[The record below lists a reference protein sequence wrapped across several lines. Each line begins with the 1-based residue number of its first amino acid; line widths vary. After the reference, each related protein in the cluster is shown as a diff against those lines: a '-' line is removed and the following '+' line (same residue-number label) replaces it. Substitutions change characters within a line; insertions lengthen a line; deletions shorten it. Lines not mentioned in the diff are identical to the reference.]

1 MKRTNRLTEGN
12 ILHTLIR
19 FAVPVFFT
27 LFLQALY
34 GGVDLLVVGQFAA
47 TADVSGVATGSMLMS
62 TVTMVITGLS
72 MGITI
77 LVGERI
83 GRGEPD
89 EAGRAIGGGICLFA
103 AFGVLLTVVL
113 LAGAEPLARLLHAP
127 EEAFAETVEYIRICG
142 GGSLFIVAYNV
153 LGAVFRGIGDART
166 PLFTVMLACVIN
178 IGGDLLLVEG
188 FHLGAAGAALA
199 TVAAQAVS
207 VVVSLAVIQ
216 RRKDRLPFHFSR
228 RSVRFDGRIIALEL
242 RLGLPVALQELLVGT
257 SFLVIQTIVNT
268 FGVTASAGVGVAE
281 KVCVF
286 LMLVSS
292 AYMHSMSAFVA
303 QNMGAGQPR
312 RAKRA
317 LGYGILTAFAA
328 GLVMAWLAFFHG
340 DTLSLLFA
348 KDAAV
353 AAASH
358 SYLKAYAIDCMLTP
372 FLFCFMGY
380 YNGCE
385 KTLFVM
391 IQGIIGAFGVRIP
404 IAYLVS
410 RIPGAT
416 LFQIGLG
423 TPASSTVQIVLCLA
437 MFLYLERRQRHAKV
451 AQHLDGRGGEV
462 HGVDAGDVAVGGEE
476 LGEADDKH
484 HRGVLDVDDEVVAD
498 LGHDI
503 AQGLGEDDIH
513 HGLYVA
519 HADSLGPLG
528 LAGVNGEDA
537 AADRLGHVG
546 AGIDGDH
553 QKGGGPDVVKAH
565 GVVGEVGQ
573 AVVEEHS
580 LEHHGGCPERPPHRY
595 GSRPGAAIAGLA
607 GAGGPVDGWGWC

>member
-1 MKRTNRLTEGN
+1 MG
-12 ILHTLIR
+12 
-19 FAVPVFFT
+19 FALPVLAA
-27 LFLQALY
+27 LFLQTMY
-34 GGVDLLVVGQFAA
+34 GAVDMMIVGQFSHAA
-47 TADVSGVATGSMLMS
+47 EVSAVSTGSWIMQ
-62 TVTMVITGLS
+62 TITTAIVGLA
-72 MGITI
+72 MGTTI
-77 LVGERI
+77 LLGRKIGE
-83 GRGEPD
+83 GQPE
-89 EAGRAIGGGICLFA
+89 EAGRVMGASIWIFAVIG
-103 AFGVLLTVVL
+103 
-113 LAGAEPLARLLHAP
+113 LAVTAVMQFLAVPCTAWMRAP
-127 EEAFAETVEYIRICG
+127 KEAFDSTAVYVKICSA
-142 GGSLFIVAYNV
+142 GSLFIVAYNL
-153 LGAVFRGIGDART
+153 LGSIFRGLGNSRL
-166 PLFTVMLACVIN
+166 PLISVSIACLVN
-178 IGGDLLLVEG
+178 IAGDLLLVG
-188 FHLGAAGAALA
+188 VFHMASAGAAIA
-199 TVAAQAVS
+199 TVFAQAVS
-207 VVVSLAVIQ
+207 VVVSLAVIR

-286 LMLVSS
+286 LMLVPS

-340 DTLSLLFA
+340 DALSLLFA

-391 IQGIIGAFGVRIP
+391 IQGVIGAFGVRIP

-437 MFLYLERRQRHAKV
+437 MFLYLERRQRREA
-451 AQHLDGRGGEV
+451 LCR
-462 HGVDAGDVAVGGEE
+462 AVT
-476 LGEADDKH
+476 
-484 HRGVLDVDDEVVAD
+484 
-498 LGHDI
+498 
-503 AQGLGEDDIH
+503 
-513 HGLYVA
+513 
-519 HADSLGPLG
+519 GP
-528 LAGVNGEDA
+528 
-537 AADRLGHVG
+537 
-546 AGIDGDH
+546 
-553 QKGGGPDVVKAH
+553 
-565 GVVGEVGQ
+565 
-573 AVVEEHS
+573 
-580 LEHHGGCPERPPHRY
+580 
-595 GSRPGAAIAGLA
+595 
-607 GAGGPVDGWGWC
+607 

>member
-103 AFGVLLTVVL
+103 VFGVLLMVVL
-113 LAGAEPLARLLHAP
+113 LAGAETLARLLHAP

-207 VVVSLAVIQ
+207 VVVSLAVIR

-286 LMLVSS
+286 LMLVPS

-437 MFLYLERRQRHAKV
+437 MFLYLERRPV
-451 AQHLDGRGGEV
+451 RGGYWAINRARNSRVLGWLGDEKKASGAPDSQIRPSAMKTTWLLTSRAKAISWVTTSMVMPLAASARMTASTSPTISGSRAEV
-462 HGVDAGDVAVGGEE
+462 GSSKRSTSGSMARARAMATRCFWPPE
-476 LGEADDKH
+476 
-484 HRGVLDVDDEVVAD
+484 
-498 LGHDI
+498 
-503 AQGLGEDDIH
+503 
-513 HGLYVA
+513 
-519 HADSLGPLG
+519 SCLG
-528 LAGVNGEDA
+528 LA
-537 AADRLGHVG
+537 LM
-546 AGIDGDH
+546 
-553 QKGGGPDVVKAH
+553 
-565 GVVGEVGQ
+565 
-573 AVVEEHS
+573 
-580 LEHHGGCPERPPHRY
+580 
-595 GSRPGAAIAGLA
+595 
-607 GAGGPVDGWGWC
+607 

>member
-1 MKRTNRLTEGN
+1 MGLIAPISSFTTEYNDSPSTANRRHN
-12 ILHTLIR
+12 IH
-19 FAVPVFFT
+19 A
-27 LFLQALY
+27 AA
-34 GGVDLLVVGQFAA
+34 DLLNNSIAR
-47 TADVSGVATGSMLMS
+47 ADGGEWSFNDT
-62 TVTMVITGLS
+62 
-72 MGITI
+72 
-77 LVGERI
+77 VGEAN
-83 GRGEPD
+83 E
-89 EAGRAIGGGICLFA
+89 EAGFQAAHAIINGEYDDAIGGGICLFA
-103 AFGVLLTVVL
+103 VFGVLLMVVL
-113 LAGAEPLARLLHAP
+113 LAGAETLARLLHAP

-207 VVVSLAVIQ
+207 VVVSLAVIR

-286 LMLVSS
+286 LMLVPS

-437 MFLYLERRQRHAKV
+437 MFLYLERRQRREA
-451 AQHLDGRGGEV
+451 LCG
-462 HGVDAGDVAVGGEE
+462 AVT
-476 LGEADDKH
+476 
-484 HRGVLDVDDEVVAD
+484 
-498 LGHDI
+498 
-503 AQGLGEDDIH
+503 
-513 HGLYVA
+513 
-519 HADSLGPLG
+519 GP
-528 LAGVNGEDA
+528 
-537 AADRLGHVG
+537 
-546 AGIDGDH
+546 
-553 QKGGGPDVVKAH
+553 
-565 GVVGEVGQ
+565 
-573 AVVEEHS
+573 
-580 LEHHGGCPERPPHRY
+580 
-595 GSRPGAAIAGLA
+595 
-607 GAGGPVDGWGWC
+607 

>member
-1 MKRTNRLTEGN
+1 MQSMKKTEAPGAA
-12 ILHTLIR
+12 IFR
-19 FAVPVFFT
+19 RDFT
-27 LFLQALY
+27 L
-34 GGVDLLVVGQFAA
+34 VVVGQIISLFGNAILRFALPLYLLR
-47 TADVSGVATGSMLMS
+47 ATGSSALFGM
-62 TVTMVITGLS
+62 VTAASFLPMIVLS
-72 MGITI
+72 LLG
-77 LVGERI
+77 
-83 GRGEPD
+83 
-89 EAGRAIGGGICLFA
+89 
-103 AFGVLLTVVL
+103 GVLADRVNK
-113 LAGAEPLARLLHAP
+113 RN
-127 EEAFAETVEYIRICG
+127 IM
-142 GGSLFIVAYNV
+142 VALDFSTAALIAVFYLV
-153 LGAVFRGIGDART
+153 LGRLPIV

-437 MFLYLERRQRHAKV
+437 MFLYLERRQRREA
-451 AQHLDGRGGEV
+451 LCG
-462 HGVDAGDVAVGGEE
+462 AVT
-476 LGEADDKH
+476 
-484 HRGVLDVDDEVVAD
+484 
-498 LGHDI
+498 
-503 AQGLGEDDIH
+503 
-513 HGLYVA
+513 
-519 HADSLGPLG
+519 GP
-528 LAGVNGEDA
+528 
-537 AADRLGHVG
+537 
-546 AGIDGDH
+546 
-553 QKGGGPDVVKAH
+553 
-565 GVVGEVGQ
+565 
-573 AVVEEHS
+573 
-580 LEHHGGCPERPPHRY
+580 
-595 GSRPGAAIAGLA
+595 
-607 GAGGPVDGWGWC
+607 

>member
-1 MKRTNRLTEGN
+1 M
-12 ILHTLIR
+12 
-19 FAVPVFFT
+19 
-27 LFLQALY
+27 
-34 GGVDLLVVGQFAA
+34 
-47 TADVSGVATGSMLMS
+47 
-62 TVTMVITGLS
+62 
-72 MGITI
+72 
-77 LVGERI
+77 
-83 GRGEPD
+83 
-89 EAGRAIGGGICLFA
+89 
-103 AFGVLLTVVL
+103 
-113 LAGAEPLARLLHAP
+113 
-127 EEAFAETVEYIRICG
+127 
-142 GGSLFIVAYNV
+142 
-153 LGAVFRGIGDART
+153 
-166 PLFTVMLACVIN
+166 
-178 IGGDLLLVEG
+178 
-188 FHLGAAGAALA
+188 
-199 TVAAQAVS
+199 
-207 VVVSLAVIQ
+207 
-216 RRKDRLPFHFSR
+216 
-228 RSVRFDGRIIALEL
+228 
-242 RLGLPVALQELLVGT
+242 GT

-437 MFLYLERRQRHAKV
+437 MFLYLERRQRREA
-451 AQHLDGRGGEV
+451 LCG
-462 HGVDAGDVAVGGEE
+462 AVT
-476 LGEADDKH
+476 
-484 HRGVLDVDDEVVAD
+484 
-498 LGHDI
+498 
-503 AQGLGEDDIH
+503 
-513 HGLYVA
+513 
-519 HADSLGPLG
+519 GP
-528 LAGVNGEDA
+528 
-537 AADRLGHVG
+537 
-546 AGIDGDH
+546 
-553 QKGGGPDVVKAH
+553 
-565 GVVGEVGQ
+565 
-573 AVVEEHS
+573 
-580 LEHHGGCPERPPHRY
+580 
-595 GSRPGAAIAGLA
+595 
-607 GAGGPVDGWGWC
+607 